1 MNFSSPLSLRVLTN
15 VRFKQYRNKGTGILM
30 LNMGGPRTTGEVGD
44 FLRRLFQDRDILQLP
59 MQDTLGKWIAKRRTS
74 SIQEKYAEIGGGSPI
89 LKWTDLQG
97 NLMTTI
103 LDEISPQTKPHRHY
117 VGFRYAHPLTEDTL
131 EAMERDGITRAV
143 AFSQYPQYSC
153 ATSGSSIHAIHKF
166 YMNKK
171 SNMKWSFIDRWGN
184 NRYLVQT
191 IAENVKAELLEFDEN
206 IRNRVVILF
215 SAHSLPM
222 KAVNRGDPY
231 PAEVGATVQLVMEQL
246 KYCNPYR
253 LVWQSKVGPTPWLQP
268 STELS
273 ITALAK
279 KGMKNMILV
288 PVAFTNEHIET
299 LHELDIEYGTELA
312 DKVGA
317 NIRRAK
323 SPNDHPLFIKGLA
336 ELVAE
341 NLKSNLAVTP
351 QVLMTCPLCER
362 STCRETKKWLR
373 SLNG

>member
-1 MNFSSPLSLRVLTN
+1 
-15 VRFKQYRNKGTGILM
+15 M